1 MEVHLSD
8 MNSTNR
14 RHMLRYVRGLWIKE
28 HASGTAG
35 RRYAKAKCRRAE
47 RRLTHRQEREALVHP
62 EPTDLELVIESI
74 DDSRDEEESYQEY
87 LDMIDVY

>member
-8 MNSTNR
+8 MNYTNR
-14 RHMLRYVRGLWIKE
+14 RHMLRYVQGLWVKE
-28 HASGTAG
+28 HVSGTEA
-35 RRYAKAKCRRAE
+35 RRFAKAKCRRAE
-47 RRLTHRQEREALVHP
+47 RRLAHRQEREALAYP